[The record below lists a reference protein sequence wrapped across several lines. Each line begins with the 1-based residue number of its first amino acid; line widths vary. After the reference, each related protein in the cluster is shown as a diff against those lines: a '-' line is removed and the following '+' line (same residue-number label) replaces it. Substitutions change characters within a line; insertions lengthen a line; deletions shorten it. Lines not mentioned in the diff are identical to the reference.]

1 MLLSFLCSFTVHETN
16 LVSSTIV
23 FQPGRK
29 HDVIDLPITE
39 YQLVIKKPEIK
50 KCYEKKKRQPNK
62 HFKFNIK
69 QKIMQYFP
77 NVSSKRLKNFFYTS
91 SESFSKQNTNP

>member
-1 MLLSFLCSFTVHETN
+1 MLLSFLCSFTVHETS

-39 YQLVIKKPEIK
+39 YQLIKKPKIK
-50 KCYEKKKRQPNK
+50 MCYEKKKRLPNK
-62 HFKFNIK
+62 HINFNIK

-77 NVSSKRLKNFFYTS
+77 NFFL
-91 SESFSKQNTNP
+91 